1 MIKIIDKGYKY
12 LLLQLSDFLGIA
24 KTIVVSLKSIEG
36 RKKYENLFGKKVK
49 DKKENIRVYAL
60 HPNQSL
66 LIDFISNLFE
76 KPISLAIFH
85 DYILSKSPN
94 FKIIFQDTNKKNKKN
109 AKSNRRCITLVLQ
122 TLLSDFFEGTID
134 ILKRKINIPYRV
146 KPLIVKSKDYM
157 AQAFLMSLV
166 SVFAARTS

>member
-66 LIDFISNLFE
+66 L
-76 KPISLAIFH
+76 
-85 DYILSKSPN
+85 
-94 FKIIFQDTNKKNKKN
+94 
-109 AKSNRRCITLVLQ
+109 
-122 TLLSDFFEGTID
+122 
-134 ILKRKINIPYRV
+134 
-146 KPLIVKSKDYM
+146 
-157 AQAFLMSLV
+157 
-166 SVFAARTS
+166 